1 MQATRHFWATALVG
15 LLFSLLAVGGA
26 QPAVLIGVAG
36 VGTWLIATAWNA
48 ARTFQTLG
56 SELTVEYTLE
66 TATTYVDSTTTATVT
81 VTRPAAT
88 ANTPVSVTVT
98 LPPGLQLATST
109 PQPLTLAAGETT
121 ATRSLPIHTTV
132 AGQFELPEPTI
143 ELSDVLGLYTETIP
157 TTTGPRLTVLP
168 PEPAVHIG
176 KGGQSYGSAF
186 GEHSTDRPG
195 PGIAVRELRQY
206 TAEEDAIN
214 IDWKSTARLGEP
226 YVRETEGET
235 DRHTALLVDHRAATG
250 QSAGTETPLE
260 YIREAALAMTAGA
273 VDAGDPL
280 SLWTVGADGITETI
294 APGSTPTTYN
304 RVRSALLALEPTG
317 TAGRRPPSART
328 QSLTETLPTDSQIG
342 ETLRP
347 YAATTARDG
356 VLDDVFLK
364 AVQRA
369 RQELGTGAWLV
380 LVTTDADPAQLR
392 ESVTVATA
400 GGAAVL
406 VLIVPTVLFG
416 TNRLDAISDTYEAY
430 TEFEELRRQLDN
442 HPRVTALEVAPRERL
457 QTVLSSNRSTHTPT
471 GTQ

>member
-26 QPAVLIGVAG
+26 QPAALIGVAG
-36 VGTWLIATAWNA
+36 VGVWLIATAWNA
-48 ARTFQTLG
+48 ARTFRRLN

-66 TATTYVDSTTTATVT
+66 TATTYVDSTPTATLT
-81 VTRPAAT
+81 VTRSAEAAE
-88 ANTPVSVTVT
+88 TPVSLTVA
-98 LPPGLQLATST
+98 LPPGLQLAAGT
-109 PQPLTLAAGETT
+109 PRSLTLAAGETT
-121 ATRSLPIHTTV
+121 ATRKLPIHATV

-143 ELSDVLGLYTETIP
+143 ELSDTLGLYTETLSA
-157 TTTGPRLTVLP
+157 TTAPRLTVLP

-186 GEHSTDRPG
+186 GEHPTDRPG

-206 TAEEDAIN
+206 LAGEDAMN

-235 DRHTALLVDHRAATG
+235 DRHTTLVVDHRATTG
-250 QSAGTETPLE
+250 QSARTETPLE

-273 VDAGDPL
+273 ADAGDPL
-280 SLWTVGADGITETI
+280 SLWTVGADGITETL

-304 RVRSALLALEPTG
+304 RIRSALLALEPTG
-317 TAGRRPPSART
+317 TTNRRSPSAGNR
-328 QSLTETLPTDSQIG
+328 SLTETLPTDSQMG

-347 YAATTARDG
+347 YVAATPQDG
-356 VLDDVFLK
+356 VQDDVFLK

-380 LVTTDADPAQLR
+380 LVTTDADPAQLQ

-400 GGAAVL
+400 GGATVL
-406 VLIVPTVLFG
+406 VLIVPTVLFE
-416 TNRLDAISDTYEAY
+416 TDRLDAIPDTYEAY

-442 HPRVTALEVAPRERL
+442 HPRVTALEVAPQERL
-457 QTVLSSNRSTHTPT
+457 QTLLSTTRSTHASTEN
-471 GTQ
+471 Q